1 MVLII
6 EAFKLIPP
14 PLQKQTVIRLGI
26 GAVFVILLAALLITV
41 RNTYFWLPCAAAAV
55 FYITS
60 AFMLFKL
67 CISGAYVAVSGVC
80 QEVGFTAV
88 KKRMKYII
96 LQAGD
101 RKVQV
106 STHGRNKAIP
116 AETPIVLFI
125 SKNTPVYERD
135 GLYLIYSYL
144 AIETQV
150 KRQIINK

>member
-1 MVLII
+1 
-6 EAFKLIPP
+6 
-14 PLQKQTVIRLGI
+14 
-26 GAVFVILLAALLITV
+26 
-41 RNTYFWLPCAAAAV
+41 
-55 FYITS
+55 
-60 AFMLFKL
+60 
-67 CISGAYVAVSGVC
+67 VAVSGVC
-80 QEVGFTAV
+80 QEAGFTAV

-101 RKVQV
+101 RRIQV

-116 AETPIVLFI
+116 AGTPIVLLI

>member
-14 PLQKQTVIRLGI
+14 PLQKQTAIRLGI
-26 GAVFVILLAALLITV
+26 GAVFVVLLAALVIIV
-41 RNTYFWLPCAAAAV
+41 RNTYLWLPCAAAAV

-80 QEVGFTAV
+80 QEAGFTAI
-88 KKRMKYII
+88 KKRMKYIV
-96 LQAGD
+96 LQTED
-101 RKVQV
+101 RRIQV
-106 STHGRNKAIP
+106 SIHGRSKAIP
-116 AETPIVLFI
+116 SGTPIVLFI

-144 AIETQV
+144 AIEAQV
-150 KRQIINK
+150 KRKL